1 MRMTRLVAGLCA
13 TLLVVPLAPRPASAG
28 EWSFDGRI
36 VGEVRG
42 FPYSPEFGA
51 GDKPGFDDIAIID
64 GVTVDFIALPT
75 LDSIKNRPV
84 QSNQRVWP
92 SIAIY
97 PHLTYEWNE
106 GDDIF
111 SLLPFARLDPY
122 NARRSHFDL
131 REFYWLHQEEAWDL
145 VFGVTEVFWGVVES
159 WHLVDVINQ
168 LDQVEDVTQD
178 EKLGQPMVNLNLFTE
193 YGEFEL
199 YYLPR
204 FRERTFPSDNARLRG
219 PFPIDEDATIF
230 SSGLGKWHPDVAAR
244 YENTFD
250 SLDMALSVFHG
261 TSRQPNFVVQIRKDG
276 IFTVPSYDIMTQL
289 GLEAT
294 YVYEEW
300 LFKLETIGRFGQGK
314 PFPATVGGFEYT
326 FFDAANQGI
335 DLGVIGEYIYD
346 GRDDTAPATPFEN
359 DGFVGLR
366 LTFNDQYDTNFL
378 TGAFIDVDTR
388 ATFYN
393 FELTRRL
400 DDDWSIEIDG
410 RFFINIPNDDPL
422 APVRRD
428 SFVQLK
434 LARYF

>member
-1 MRMTRLVAGLCA
+1 MRLTRLSTGLLALLWLAAVA
-13 TLLVVPLAPRPASAG
+13 PQPAPAG

-36 VGEVRG
+36 VGEIRG
-42 FPYSPEFGA
+42 FPFSPEFGA
-51 GDKPGFDDIAIID
+51 GAIPNVSSVPRID
-64 GVTVDFIALPT
+64 GVTVDFLGPPT
-75 LDSIKNRPV
+75 PGVVAQIPS

-92 SIAIY
+92 SLAIY
-97 PHLTYEWNE
+97 PHLTYEWNG

-131 REFYWLHQEEAWDL
+131 REFYWLHQEETWDS
-145 VFGVTEVFWGVVES
+145 VVGVTEVFWGVVES

-178 EKLGQPMVNLNLFTE
+178 EKLGQPMVNLNLFTD
-193 YGEFEL
+193 YGEFEF

-230 SSGLGKWHPDVAAR
+230 SSGLGKWHPDFAVR
-244 YENTFD
+244 YENTFE
-250 SLDMALSVFHG
+250 SLDMAVSAFHG
-261 TSRQPNFVVQIRKDG
+261 TSRQPNFVVQVRPDG
-276 IFTVPSYDIMTQL
+276 VFTVPSYDIMTQL
-289 GLEAT
+289 GLEAA
-294 YVYEEW
+294 YVYGDSLW
-300 LFKLETIGRFGQGK
+300 KLETIGRFGQGK
-314 PFPATVGGFEYT
+314 PFFATVGGFEYT
-326 FFDAANQGI
+326 FFDAANQGL
-335 DLGVIGEYIYD
+335 DVGVIGEYIYD
-346 GRDDTAPATPFEN
+346 GRDSSAPATPFDN
-359 DGFVGLR
+359 DAFVGLR
-366 LTFNDQYDTNFL
+366 LTLNDQYDTNFL
-378 TGAFIDVDTR
+378 TGAFIDVESQ

-393 FELTRRL
+393 FELSRRL

-410 RFFINIPNDDPL
+410 RFFINIPDDDPL